1 MDYASSVQAVALRL
15 TKLAATGAPAVGPK
29 TSFVTDAFTRV
40 SFTPE
45 YEAGEEIQ
53 EKNAAGVLCTYYKMP
68 DTIKKVNL
76 ELAICRPQPE
86 LYEFLAGGT
95 LLMGADPDATGP
107 EEAEALGWASP
118 VVGAPVS
125 TDGIGIEVWTRAIV
139 GGRPAAVNPYWR
151 WVFPSTQ
158 TRMSGDRVLENGQL
172 ANAFSGEGLGN
183 LAFDDGPQNDLSF
196 PGAAASAMY
205 YVRDSAA
212 PIGVNDYQAVLA
224 DA

>member
-15 TKLAATGAPAVGPK
+15 TKLSAAGAPVVGTK
-29 TSFVTDAFTRV
+29 NSFVTSQFTRV

-53 EKNAAGVLCTYYKMP
+53 EKNAAGDICVYYKMP
-68 DTIKKVNL
+68 DKIKRVNL
-76 ELAICRPQPE
+76 ELAICQPQPE

-95 LLMGADPDATGP
+95 LLMGADPDDAGP
-107 EEAEALGWASP
+107 LEAEALGWAAP
-118 VVGAPVS
+118 VIGAPVS
-125 TDGIGIEVWTRAIV
+125 DTGIGIEVWTRAIV
-139 GGRPAAVNPYWR
+139 NGKPASPNPYWR
-151 WVFPSTQ
+151 FVFPWVN

-183 LAFDDGPQNDLSF
+183 AAFDDGPQNDLTF

-205 YVRDSAA
+205 YVRDAAA
-212 PIGVNDYQAVLA
+212 PTGINNYQSVIA
-224 DA
+224 DT